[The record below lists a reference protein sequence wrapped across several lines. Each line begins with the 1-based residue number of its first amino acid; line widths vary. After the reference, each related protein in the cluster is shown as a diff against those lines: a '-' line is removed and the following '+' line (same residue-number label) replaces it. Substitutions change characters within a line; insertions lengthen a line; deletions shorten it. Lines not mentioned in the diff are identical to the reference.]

1 MHDTF
6 LRAKAHPVE
15 ERLFSAG
22 KKRILTLDGGGIRGI
37 VTVAFLK
44 QLEATLR
51 EMTGRKHLVLADV
64 FDLVAGTSVG
74 SMLATMIALGSEA
87 AEMEVIFRQ
96 IAPKIFD
103 GRMTLLGQRRFN
115 ATPLV
120 NAVRSIVKNESLD
133 SEKLKT
139 GLCIIAKRVDTGSP
153 WIISNNPRMPF
164 YNDNPEFTGNR
175 HYKLE
180 SLIRASTA
188 APFLFTP
195 SEITIRT
202 NDAGKDEK
210 GLFIDGGVSPHN
222 NPSLQ
227 MLMQA
232 TLPSYKL
239 NWKLSPDD
247 LLMIS
252 LGTGQFR
259 TRIAKRKPVLQG
271 MKARIART
279 IDSNLPDDIDE
290 AAFAAQALSG
300 LINDSSLYALK
311 MMQSLSHPRFSWR
324 INAEVEALEGEF
336 LLATL
341 LGAGTNISR
350 GLLRFQRLDLP
361 LDIGLVKPE
370 FDVSATRAERLEL
383 LALDDPSKLDVLHR
397 LGAEAA
403 SKQVS
408 TVDFDGFV

>member
-1 MHDTF
+1 MSETTPRSAS
-6 LRAKAHPVE
+6 LPVE
-15 ERLFSAG
+15 ARLFSPG
-22 KKRILTLDGGGIRGI
+22 KKRVLTLDGGGIRGI
-37 VTVAFLK
+37 ITVAFLK
-44 QLEATLR
+44 QMEATLR
-51 EMTGRKHLVLADV
+51 DMTGRRDLVLADV
-64 FDLVAGTSVG
+64 FDMVAGTSVG
-74 SMLATMIALGSEA
+74 SMLATMISLGSEA
-87 AEMEVIFRQ
+87 AEIERVFLQ

-120 NAVRSIVKNESLD
+120 NAVRSIVKNEPLG

-153 WIISNNPRMPF
+153 WVLTNNPRMPF

-195 SEITIRT
+195 TEIAIRT
-202 NDAGKDEK
+202 NDDGKDEK
-210 GLFIDGGVSPHN
+210 GLFVDGGISPHN

-227 MLMQA
+227 MLMQSA
-232 TLPSYKL
+232 LPSYKL

-252 LGTGQFR
+252 IGTGQFR
-259 TRIAKRKPVLQG
+259 TRITKRQPVLQG
-271 MKARIART
+271 LRARIART

-290 AAFAAQALSG
+290 AAFAAQAMRG
-300 LINDSSLYALK
+300 LISDSSLYALK

-341 LGAGTNISR
+341 QGAGAEVSR
-350 GLLRFQRLDLP
+350 GLLRFQRYDLP

-370 FDVSATRAERLEL
+370 FDVSATRAERMEL
-383 LALDDPSKLDVLHR
+383 FALDDPSKLDVLQR
-397 LGAEAA
+397 LGTEVAL
-403 SKQVS
+403 KQVS
-408 TVDFDGFV
+408 TEDFAGFV